1 MSSFNHKATLYS
13 GGRCRTLKIDSAN
26 TNTTLEKLV
35 VTGFV
40 ALFLLF
46 LLHCLHSLGS
56 GRHCAAICFGYILK
70 AVAGIQDGSRSGDEN
85 FELFELR
92 QWKSTFNVEHG

>member
-1 MSSFNHKATLYS
+1 LLPSSSFSSSTVCIHWEA
-13 GGRCRTLKIDSAN
+13 GGT
-26 TNTTLEKLV
+26 
-35 VTGFV
+35 
-40 ALFLLF
+40 
-46 LLHCLHSLGS
+46 
-56 GRHCAAICFGYILK
+56 AAICFGYILK